1 MHQRIN
7 ITLPEETLRL
17 MDRTL
22 ADGSRSRFI
31 DQAIKHFIQERT
43 RKRLRAE
50 LKAGAI
56 ARKAHDLAMVEE
68 WFAVDEE
75 AWQRKSKK

>member
-22 ADGSRSRFI
+22 VDGNRSQFI
-31 DQAIKHFIQERT
+31 DQAIKHFIQGRV

-56 ARKAHDLAMVEE
+56 ARKAHDLAMMEE
-68 WFAVDEE
+68 WFLLDEE
-75 AWQRKSKK
+75 TWQPKDKK

>member
-22 ADGSRSRFI
+22 ANGNRSRFI
-31 DQAIKHFIQERT
+31 DRAIKHFIQERT

-50 LKAGAI
+50 LKAGAV

-75 AWQRKSKK
+75 AWQSKDKK